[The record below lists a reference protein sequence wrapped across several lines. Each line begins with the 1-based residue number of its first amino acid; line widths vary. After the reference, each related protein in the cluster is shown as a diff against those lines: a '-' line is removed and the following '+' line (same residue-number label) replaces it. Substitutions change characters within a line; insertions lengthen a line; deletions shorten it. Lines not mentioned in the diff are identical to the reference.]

1 MKPSRFVLPTIRLSQ
16 KTRYVL
22 ATLILAIAS
31 GNEVAN
37 ATNGMTQ
44 VEVFDTTDL
53 KIVGQP
59 ANSPKEPYRYIDL
72 QFYQLNGIRLVEAE
86 LSRELA
92 ADHDQ
97 SKRLIM
103 QRIQVLGDQTRA
115 RMQRSAIGLVRAM
128 QYGIDRFPAIV
139 FDGQLVVYGVSD
151 LQVAIAYYQAW
162 QAGDKP

>member
-1 MKPSRFVLPTIRLSQ
+1 MKPPRFVLPTIRLSQ

-22 ATLILAIAS
+22 AALIPAIAS
-31 GNEVAN
+31 GNAVAN
-37 ATNGMTQ
+37 ATIGMTQ

-53 KIVGQP
+53 ETVDQS
-59 ANSPKEPYRYIDL
+59 ANSTKEPHRYIDL

-86 LSRELA
+86 LSRELT
-92 ADHDQ
+92 ADPDQ

-103 QRIQVLGDQTRA
+103 RRVQVLGDQTRA

-139 FDGQLVVYGVSD
+139 FDGQVVVYGVND
-151 LQVAIAYYQAW
+151 LQVALAYYQAW